1 MTATKTAEANLT
13 RNVEIANRFLVRIES
28 MPPAERAGI
37 PTDSFGSSAHTS
49 AMLTTAD
56 EITTQK
62 NRDRDGTLTAF
73 LVDAERRIDEMHLD
87 AQVAGLVKGAVRAI
101 LVHDLPDRDRATR
114 QLYSA
119 FEGAI
124 PFVSLSEGIG
134 QRS

>member
-13 RNVEIANRFLVRIES
+13 RIVEIANRFLVRVES
-28 MPPAERAGI
+28 MAPAERARI
-37 PTDSFGSSAHTS
+37 ATDSFGSSAHTS

-62 NRDRDGTLTAF
+62 NRDREGKLTAF
-73 LVDAERRIDEMHLD
+73 VVDAEQRIDAMHLD

-101 LVHDLPDRDRATR
+101 LVHDLPDRDRATK

-119 FEGAI
+119 FEGVV
-124 PFVSLSEGIG
+124 PFVSLTQG
-134 QRS
+134 